1 MEETSN
7 RSALRPILM
16 LLLVIVLPIVLGTH
30 LAQEAVPAPQIGVVR
45 LNYDIFSDTAYLFTE
60 QMAYARND
68 DSIAAVVV
76 IVNSPGGTAVHSE
89 ELYLDTLVTRDEK
102 PVLASIELVAASG
115 AYYMAAG
122 ANEIYAK
129 PTSAVGSI
137 GVIGFLPG
145 PTFVEKELL
154 TTGPFKA
161 FGGSRDASIRQ
172 AERAKF
178 AFLEAVVNGR
188 GDRLEVGP
196 DVLSR
201 AEVYTGIQA
210 LDMGMIDGLLSN
222 EEVYAR
228 AAELAGIRD
237 YEVVELF
244 PLTFPELFEET
255 EEDEEVDED
264 EEALADPV
272 VVNIYRP
279 EEIDMARLWTLPE
292 DLPAGLYFR
301 YVDPTFSR

>member
-7 RSALRPILM
+7 RSALRPLLI
-16 LLLVIVLPIVLGTH
+16 LLLVFVLPLVLGTH
-30 LAQEAVPAPQIGVVR
+30 FAEKTVPAPKIGVLR
-45 LNYDIFSDTAYLFTE
+45 LNYDIFSETAYLFTE

-68 DSIAAVVV
+68 PSISAIVVL
-76 IVNSPGGTAVHSE
+76 VNSPGGTAVNSE
-89 ELYLDTLVTRDEK
+89 ELYLDTLVTRQDK

-122 ANEIYAK
+122 ADEIYAK
-129 PTSAVGSI
+129 PTSSVGSI

-178 AFLEAVVNGR
+178 AFLEAVLNGR
-188 GDRLEVGP
+188 GDRLNVGP
-196 DVLSR
+196 EVLSR
-201 AEVYTGIQA
+201 AEIYTGIQA

-228 AAELAGIRD
+228 AAELAGVRD

-244 PLTFPELFEET
+244 PLTFPELFEEV
-255 EEDEEVDED
+255 EEDEDDGED
-264 EEALADPV
+264 ATANV
-272 VVNIYRP
+272 VVVTTVYRP
-279 EEIDMARLWTLPE
+279 DEIDMARLWTLPE